1 MLFTGGTVERGTWT
15 SIRAWAVLAA
25 LLFGTSASVR
35 AQETSY
41 SGKIVASFDPAPAP
55 PSDRGPAD
63 QPVAPW
69 ADRPFPINLATAFQ
83 LAGVQP
89 IDVAV
94 ASQQIQVA
102 ASQLTQANLLWL
114 PTIMI
119 GPDYSRHDGQIQDV
133 QGDVAPASKQS
144 FMVGAGPYAVF
155 AVSDAIFEPLAARRV
170 VEARNAALQTARNDS
185 LLAVAEAYFTVQQA
199 RGDLASAEDVARRAH
214 SLVQRVQALSQ
225 GLVPRLEVV
234 RARTQARRS
243 QQAVA
248 LAHERWRTAS
258 ADLIR
263 VLRLDATTVAEPVE
277 PPHLQVTLVAPDQ
290 PVEELVTM
298 GLTNRPEL
306 SGQQALVQSTLA
318 RIRQEKMRPFLPSIL
333 ARGTSTSA
341 TGTLAGGFFGGGTND
356 DLSNFGGR
364 FDYDVTVLWELKELG
379 FGNYALVRQR
389 QAENEVAVLE
399 LSRLQ
404 DRVAAEVVKADA
416 GVRSATIRQTE
427 AEAELKDAVDSADKN
442 LEGLRQTRSV
452 GNMVVLVVRPQ
463 EAVASLQA
471 LAQAYADYYGAIA
484 DYDRAQFRLYHA
496 LGHPAQAVANHQL
509 TATPAP
515 PTPETGAKL

>member
-1 MLFTGGTVERGTWT
+1 M
-15 SIRAWAVLAA
+15 
-25 LLFGTSASVR
+25 
-35 AQETSY
+35 
-41 SGKIVASFDPAPAP
+41 
-55 PSDRGPAD
+55 
-63 QPVAPW
+63 
-69 ADRPFPINLATAFQ
+69 
-83 LAGVQP
+83 
-89 IDVAV
+89 
-94 ASQQIQVA
+94 
-102 ASQLTQANLLWL
+102 
-114 PTIMI
+114 
-119 GPDYSRHDGQIQDV
+119 
-133 QGDVAPASKQS
+133 
-144 FMVGAGPYAVF
+144 
-155 AVSDAIFEPLAARRV
+155 
-170 VEARNAALQTARNDS
+170 
-185 LLAVAEAYFTVQQA
+185 
-199 RGDLASAEDVARRAH
+199 
-214 SLVQRVQALSQ
+214 
-225 GLVPRLEVV
+225 
-234 RARTQARRS
+234 
-243 QQAVA
+243 
-248 LAHERWRTAS
+248 
-258 ADLIR
+258 R
-263 VLRLDATTVAEPVE
+263 VLRLDAMTVAEPVE

-318 RIRQEKMRPFLPSIL
+318 RIRQEKMRPFLPSIF

-404 DRVAAEVVKADA
+404 DRVAAEVVQADA
-416 GVRSATIRQTE
+416 GVRSATIRQAE
-427 AEAELKDAVDSADKN
+427 AEAELKDAIDSADKN

-452 GNMVVLVVRPQ
+452 GNVVVLVVRPQ

-471 LAQAYADYYGAIA
+471 LAQAYSDYYGAIA

-509 TATPAP
+509 TATPP
-515 PTPETGAKL
+515 PPMPETGPKP

>member
-1 MLFTGGTVERGTWT
+1 M
-15 SIRAWAVLAA
+15 
-25 LLFGTSASVR
+25 
-35 AQETSY
+35 
-41 SGKIVASFDPAPAP
+41 
-55 PSDRGPAD
+55 
-63 QPVAPW
+63 
-69 ADRPFPINLATAFQ
+69 ADRQ
-83 LAGVQP
+83 
-89 IDVAV
+89 
-94 ASQQIQVA
+94 
-102 ASQLTQANLLWL
+102 
-114 PTIMI
+114 
-119 GPDYSRHDGQIQDV
+119 HDL
-133 QGDVAPASKQS
+133 
-144 FMVGAGPYAVF
+144 M
-155 AVSDAIFEPLAARRV
+155 
-170 VEARNAALQTARNDS
+170 
-185 LLAVAEAYFTVQQA
+185 
-199 RGDLASAEDVARRAH
+199 
-214 SLVQRVQALSQ
+214 
-225 GLVPRLEVV
+225 
-234 RARTQARRS
+234 
-243 QQAVA
+243 
-248 LAHERWRTAS
+248 
-258 ADLIR
+258 R

-333 ARGTSTSA
+333 AAEPRRPPRERWPADS
-341 TGTLAGGFFGGGTND
+341 LGGGTND

-416 GVRSATIRQTE
+416 GVRSATIREAE

-442 LEGLRQTRSV
+442 LEGLRQTRSA

-471 LAQAYADYYGAIA
+471 LTLAYADYYGAIA
-484 DYDRAQFRLYHA
+484 DYDEPSSGSITHWDIRSSRRQPPAHRDGDTTTADARHRPQA
-496 LGHPAQAVANHQL
+496 LKAGAFAAHPLKSTCSAARQ
-509 TATPAP
+509 TAAR
-515 PTPETGAKL
+515 

>member
-1 MLFTGGTVERGTWT
+1 
-15 SIRAWAVLAA
+15 
-25 LLFGTSASVR
+25 
-35 AQETSY
+35 
-41 SGKIVASFDPAPAP
+41 
-55 PSDRGPAD
+55 
-63 QPVAPW
+63 
-69 ADRPFPINLATAFQ
+69 
-83 LAGVQP
+83 
-89 IDVAV
+89 
-94 ASQQIQVA
+94 
-102 ASQLTQANLLWL
+102 
-114 PTIMI
+114 
-119 GPDYSRHDGQIQDV
+119 
-133 QGDVAPASKQS
+133 
-144 FMVGAGPYAVF
+144 
-155 AVSDAIFEPLAARRV
+155 
-170 VEARNAALQTARNDS
+170 
-185 LLAVAEAYFTVQQA
+185 
-199 RGDLASAEDVARRAH
+199 
-214 SLVQRVQALSQ
+214 
-225 GLVPRLEVV
+225 
-234 RARTQARRS
+234 
-243 QQAVA
+243 
-248 LAHERWRTAS
+248 
-258 ADLIR
+258 
-263 VLRLDATTVAEPVE
+263 
-277 PPHLQVTLVAPDQ
+277 
-290 PVEELVTM
+290 M